1 MTLHPGRLTE
11 SQRQVLASTAAVLSP
26 LGFYLA
32 GGVALAL
39 QLDHRQSEDLDWF
52 RQEPVNPR
60 LLVEQM
66 RDAGVSGSILREAQ
80 DTLYLDVRG
89 VPLSAMRY
97 RYPLL
102 APTVPAADF
111 GCELASIVDI
121 GCMKL
126 SAICGRTEKKDYF
139 DLAVIARSG
148 FPLLTFLDAYELKFE
163 GADVYSVVAAL
174 TYFDDVELSASDIS
188 ELERKGIWAGVKKTL
203 LQWVRTMERE
213 RKARATR
220 NK

>member
-1 MTLHPGRLTE
+1 MTLHPSRLTE
-11 SQRQVLASTAAVLSP
+11 SQREVLASTATVLSP

-32 GGVALAL
+32 GGIALTL
-39 QLDHRQSEDLDWF
+39 QLGHRQSEDLDWF

-60 LLVEQM
+60 LLAEQLH
-66 RDAGVSGSILREAQ
+66 DAGVSGAILREAQ

-102 APTVPAADF
+102 APTVSATDF
-111 GCELASIVDI
+111 GCELASVLDI

-139 DLAVIARSG
+139 DLAVIARGG
-148 FPLLTFLDAYELKFE
+148 FPLLSFLDAYQLKFE
-163 GADVYSVVAAL
+163 GADVYSVVVAL
-174 TYFDDVELSASDIS
+174 TYFDDVELSASDIP
-188 ELERKGIWAGVKKTL
+188 ELERKGTWAGVKKTL

-213 RKARATR
+213 RKARSSR
-220 NK
+220 SW